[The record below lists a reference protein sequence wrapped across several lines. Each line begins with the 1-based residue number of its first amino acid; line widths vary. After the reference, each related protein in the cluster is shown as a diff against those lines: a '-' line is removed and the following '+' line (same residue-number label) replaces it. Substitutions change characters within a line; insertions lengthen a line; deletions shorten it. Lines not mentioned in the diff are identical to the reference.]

1 MGKLAS
7 TKPIQ
12 SSHHML
18 LIIPVLF
25 ALYVASATMFAIPM
39 PPPQA
44 PATPIANVHY
54 LSKGVL
60 QVNPQTLATRF
71 IPYGRGIEDRRK
83 GRGTIGESQ

>member
-25 ALYVASATMFAIPM
+25 ALYVASTAMFVVPM
-39 PPPQA
+39 PPASA
-44 PATPIANVHY
+44 PTVPIANVHY
-54 LSKGVL
+54 LAKGVL

-83 GRGTIGESQ
+83 GRGSTGESQ